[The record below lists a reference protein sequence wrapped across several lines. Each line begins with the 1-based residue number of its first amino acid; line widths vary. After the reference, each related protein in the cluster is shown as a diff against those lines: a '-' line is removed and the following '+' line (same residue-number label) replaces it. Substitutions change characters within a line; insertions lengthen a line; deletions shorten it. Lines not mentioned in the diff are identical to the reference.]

1 MTRDRSDYFTWGPG
15 HLVRVEPTIT
25 EVGEDWTGTAAE
37 LIERHGG
44 AAAWSTELAGRL
56 YAIAVGE
63 TTTVGLASGKSLVAK
78 RVA

>member
-15 HLVRVEPTIT
+15 DLVPVEPTIT
-25 EVGEDWTGTAAE
+25 EVGQDWIGTAAE
-37 LIERHGG
+37 FIERYGG
-44 AAAWSTELAGRL
+44 AGAWSEELIGRL

-63 TTTVGLASGKSLVAK
+63 TTTVGVASGKSVVIR